1 MNAMMKPELFGIED
15 QADAWLASWSR
26 WTRSDK
32 GATGYPRRA
41 VTERANEGG
50 ITAGSPRPPTDLPDE
65 EAKTD
70 KAVALLDDRH
80 RSILRRVIELRYE
93 RALPVEGIA
102 VALQCTRN
110 SAKATLSRAKR
121 AIYRIRSAL

>member
-1 MNAMMKPELFGIED
+1 MNAMMKPVIFGVEE
-15 QADAWLASWSR
+15 QADEWLASWAR
-26 WTRSDK
+26 WTRGDR

-50 ITAGSPRPPTDLPDE
+50 IMAGSPRPPTDLPAE
-65 EAKTD
+65 EALTD
-70 KAVALLDDRH
+70 KAVANLDQRH
-80 RSILRRVIELRYE
+80 RSVLRRVIELHYE
-93 RALPVEGIA
+93 RCLPLEGIA

-110 SAKATLSRAKR
+110 NARATLGRAKR